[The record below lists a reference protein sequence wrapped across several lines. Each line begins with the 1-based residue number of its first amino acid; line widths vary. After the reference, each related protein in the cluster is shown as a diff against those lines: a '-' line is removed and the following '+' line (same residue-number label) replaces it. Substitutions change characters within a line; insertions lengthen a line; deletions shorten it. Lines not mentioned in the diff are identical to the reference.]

1 MSARDHAK
9 PVSEVSGAG
18 FADLSIITPKAGRW
32 CLRGI
37 TDARRDGA
45 EATRVVP
52 MVLAL

>member
-9 PVSEVSGAG
+9 PVWEDSGAA
-18 FADLSIITPKAGRW
+18 FAELSIITPKAGRC
-32 CLRGI
+32 CLRGT
-37 TDARRDGA
+37 TDVPRIGA